1 MQSDSRPTPANDRSP
16 DPFPP
21 GVTSTSLPAGDMT
34 FHDTGARGEDGV
46 TRIEASDAYGN
57 MADGKHG
64 TFFRFSPGFVSPL
77 HTHTDDYGAVVIEG
91 EMANY
96 RPGETPVK
104 LGPGSFWYQEG
115 KQAHTTVCYSETGCL
130 AFIIQG
136 YKFDAQVPPVTE

>member
-1 MQSDSRPTPANDRSP
+1 
-16 DPFPP
+16 
-21 GVTSTSLPAGDMT
+21 MT

-64 TFFRFSPGFVSPL
+64 TFFKFSPGFVSPV
-77 HTHTDDYGAVVIEG
+77 HSHTDDYAAVVIDG

-136 YKFDAQVPPVTE
+136 HRFDAQVPPVTEWLD